1 VGIFAAR
8 NCAVPRSSA
17 NCAAVTS
24 LVPLLQDGRG
34 VRTRRLKRDQ
44 ESSTTSPAPPL
55 SAESSIEA
63 LVEVSV
69 LRSLFPRTTTRR
81 ELLQS
86 VGAGAVLSAL
96 SSLFP
101 LGAAKALALE
111 SSGALEKKELTI
123 GFVPITCATP
133 IIMADPMGFYARE
146 GLKVSLVKTAGWA
159 LIRDKLLN
167 RESDASHM
175 LSPMPLAI
183 TLGVGSRQDATYV
196 AAIENINGQAITL
209 HVKHKDKRDP
219 KLWKGMKLAV
229 PFDYSMHNLLLR
241 YYVAE
246 HGLDPDRD
254 IEIRIVPP
262 PEMVAN
268 LRAGNIDGYLGP
280 EPFNQRA
287 VFEEAG
293 FIHLLSKEIWDGHP
307 CCAFG
312 VRDDFIKQ
320 NPNTFAALFR
330 AIARATAY
338 AHKEENRKEIARA
351 IAPANYL
358 NQPIPVLEQV
368 LTGRFA
374 DGLGQVRNVPGRA
387 DFDPFPWQS
396 MAVWILTQLKRWGYL
411 KQDVDYRQVAEKV
424 FLATEARKRMTDLG
438 IAAPK
443 ENYAR
448 HTIMGKTFDPSRP
461 DAYLSS
467 FSIRRS

>member
-1 VGIFAAR
+1 
-8 NCAVPRSSA
+8 
-17 NCAAVTS
+17 
-24 LVPLLQDGRG
+24 
-34 VRTRRLKRDQ
+34 
-44 ESSTTSPAPPL
+44 
-55 SAESSIEA
+55 
-63 LVEVSV
+63 
-69 LRSLFPRTTTRR
+69 
-81 ELLQS
+81 
-86 VGAGAVLSAL
+86 
-96 SSLFP
+96 
-101 LGAAKALALE
+101 
-111 SSGALEKKELTI
+111 
-123 GFVPITCATP
+123 
-133 IIMADPMGFYARE
+133 
-146 GLKVSLVKTAGWA
+146 VKTAGWA

-167 RESDASHM
+167 KEADASHM

-183 TLGVGSRQDATYV
+183 SLGIGSKQDPTYV

-209 HVKHKDKRDP
+209 HSKHKDKRDP
-219 KLWKGMKLAV
+219 QQWKGMKFAV

-254 IEIRIVPP
+254 IEIRVVPP

-287 VFEEAG
+287 VYEEVG

-312 VRDDFIKQ
+312 VRDEFIKQ
-320 NPNTFAALFR
+320 NPNTFGALFR

-351 IAPANYL
+351 IAPPNYL
-358 NQPIPVLEQV
+358 NQPVAVLEQV

-374 DGLGQVRNVPGRA
+374 DGLGQVRTVPGRA
-387 DFDPFPWQS
+387 DFDPFPWHS

-411 KQDVDYRQVAEKV
+411 KQEIDFRQVAEKV
-424 FLATEARKRMTDLG
+424 FLATDARRRMAELG
-438 IAAPK
+438 IEAPK

-448 HTIMGKTFDPSRP
+448 HTIMGKVFDPAKP
-461 DAYLSS
+461 DAYLAS
-467 FSIRRS
+467 FPIKRS